1 MCRKKG
7 IRYKVRRMAYLP
19 RYPANTNAMLYEDP
33 TNPDDELTI
42 QPETR
47 TRAGYMAP
55 DVVRGLTVAIQTA
68 GSESAAKSLHYSADL
83 VCSGCIDQW
92 QKIIWDYVIDHV
104 GIASPRIFFFL
115 RKTFS
120 DLDAGHAGMT
130 SEDFYREPIYQRQ
143 ISECILVTRLCNRKP
158 ALKMPRVPP
167 ETHTDEWVN
176 SIFDKAPEVAAV
188 RAIWKQGL
196 DTRVL
201 YRAGNE
207 FVEAINRGGTER
219 ALFFLKWLTEEEAI
233 VRREFKSSLCG
244 QQRGPAALPEKIRK
258 GVGMYI
264 CGLCAE
270 IYRELAAKSKI
281 KMNEEFQ
288 ALMQL
293 YAFPD
298 KRLSA
303 KRRNDILILMIQI
316 LCEVPRWSVPS
327 APVLVGDQA
336 SLLRALGHAEG
347 FFREILTYDA
357 PAGNVSKEIKKKK
370 AVPAGEKQLTA
381 KQKKE
386 LEAKS
391 QMDAMDAMVSQMY
404 GL

>member
-1 MCRKKG
+1 
-7 IRYKVRRMAYLP
+7 MAYLP
-19 RYPANTNAMLYEDP
+19 RYPAPALARSQPMLEDP
-33 TNPDDELTI
+33 TNPDEDELLM
-42 QPETR
+42 QPEIR

-55 DVVRGLTVAIQTA
+55 DVVRGLTVALQTA

-83 VCSGCIDQW
+83 VSSGCIDHW
-92 QKIIWDYVIDHV
+92 QKLIWDYVIDHV

-115 RKTFS
+115 RKTFG
-120 DLDAGHAGMT
+120 DLDAGYAGMT
-130 SEDFYREPIYQRQ
+130 SEAFYREPTYQRQ
-143 ISECILVTRLCNRKP
+143 IAECILVTRLCNRKP

-176 SIFDKAPEVAAV
+176 SIFDKAPEATAV
-188 RAIWKQGL
+188 RTIWKQGL
-196 DTRVL
+196 DARIL
-201 YRAGNE
+201 YRGGNE

-219 ALFFLKWLTEEEAI
+219 ALFFLKWLAEEETA
-233 VRREFKSSLCG
+233 VRRELKSSLAG
-244 QQRGPAALPEKIRK
+244 QQRGPAALPEKARK
-258 GVGMYI
+258 SVGMYI
-264 CGLCAE
+264 CSLCAE
-270 IYRELAAKSKI
+270 IYRELSGKGKI

-327 APVLVGDQA
+327 ASVLVADQA
-336 SLLRALGHAEG
+336 GLLRALGHAEG
-347 FFREILTYDA
+347 FFREVLAYDA
-357 PAGNVSKEIKKKK
+357 PAGNVAKEIKKKK
-370 AVPAGEKQLTA
+370 PQVAPGEKPLTA
-381 KQKKE
+381 KEKKE
-386 LEAKS
+386 AKMRE
-391 QMDAMDAMVSQMY
+391 QMDAMDAMVNQIY

>member
-1 MCRKKG
+1 
-7 IRYKVRRMAYLP
+7 MAYLP
-19 RYPANTNAMLYEDP
+19 RYPANSQPNFEDP
-33 TNPDDELTI
+33 TNPDEDELLL
-42 QPETR
+42 QPEVR

-55 DVVRGLTVAIQTA
+55 DVVRGLTVALQTA
-68 GSESAAKSLHYSADL
+68 GPESAAKALHYSADL
-83 VCSGCIDQW
+83 VCSGCIDHW

-115 RKTFS
+115 RKTFGE
-120 DLDAGHAGMT
+120 LDAGWAGMT
-130 SEDFYREPIYQRQ
+130 SEAFYREPIYQRA
-143 ISECILVTRLCNRKP
+143 IAECVLVARLCNRKP

-167 ETHTDEWVN
+167 ETHTDQWVS
-176 SIFDKAPEVAAV
+176 SIFDKAPEAAAV
-188 RAIWKQGL
+188 RAVWKQGL
-196 DTRVL
+196 DARIT

-219 ALFFLKWLTEEEAI
+219 ALFFLKWLTEEETA

-244 QQRGPAALPEKIRK
+244 QQRGPAALPEKARK
-258 GVGMYI
+258 SVGLYI
-264 CGLCAE
+264 CALCAE
-270 IYRELAAKSKI
+270 IYRDLAGKSKI

-303 KRRNDILILMIQI
+303 KRRTDILILMIQI

-327 APVLVGDQA
+327 APVLVADQA

-347 FFREILTYDA
+347 FFREVLAYDA
-357 PAGNVSKEIKKKK
+357 PAGNVAKEIKKKK
-370 AVPAGEKQLTA
+370 AQAPPGEKPLTA
-381 KQKKE
+381 KEKKE
-386 LEAKS
+386 AKMRE
-391 QMDAMDAMVSQMY
+391 QMDAMDAMVNQIY

>member
-1 MCRKKG
+1 
-7 IRYKVRRMAYLP
+7 MAYLP
-19 RYPANTNAMLYEDP
+19 RYPAPALARSQPIFEDP
-33 TNPDDELTI
+33 TNPDEDELLL
-42 QPETR
+42 QPEVR

-55 DVVRGLTVAIQTA
+55 DVVRGLTVALQTA
-68 GSESAAKSLHYSADL
+68 GPESAAKALHYSADL
-83 VCSGCIDQW
+83 VCSGCMDHW

-115 RKTFS
+115 RKTFGE
-120 DLDAGHAGMT
+120 LDAGWAGMT
-130 SEDFYREPIYQRQ
+130 SEAFYREPIYQRA
-143 ISECILVTRLCNRKP
+143 IAECVLVARLCNRKP

-167 ETHTDEWVN
+167 ETHTDQWVS
-176 SIFDKAPEVAAV
+176 SIFDKAPEAAAV
-188 RAIWKQGL
+188 RAVWKQGL
-196 DTRVL
+196 DARIT

-219 ALFFLKWLTEEEAI
+219 ALFFLKWLTEEETA

-244 QQRGPAALPEKIRK
+244 QQRGPAALPEKARK
-258 GVGMYI
+258 SVGLYI
-264 CGLCAE
+264 CALCAE
-270 IYRELAAKSKI
+270 IYRDLAGKSKI

-303 KRRNDILILMIQI
+303 KRRTDILILMIQI

-327 APVLVGDQA
+327 APVLVADQA
-336 SLLRALGHAEG
+336 GLLRALGHAEG
-347 FFREILTYDA
+347 FFREVLAYDA
-357 PAGNVSKEIKKKK
+357 PAGNVAKEIKKKK
-370 AVPAGEKQLTA
+370 AQASPGEKPLTA
-381 KQKKE
+381 KEKKE
-386 LEAKS
+386 AKMRE
-391 QMDAMDAMVSQMY
+391 QMDAMDAMVNQIY